1 MSPRYSPRVRAER
14 RLCSDTKR
22 MGFNPTRK
30 QVARK
35 SDVWF
40 VAMAICVAFV
50 LVAWAFLG

>member
-1 MSPRYSPRVRAER
+1 M
-14 RLCSDTKR
+14 CSDTWD

-30 QVARK
+30 QKARK

-40 VAMAICVAFV
+40 VAMAIVVSCV

>member
-1 MSPRYSPRVRAER
+1 
-14 RLCSDTKR
+14 

-40 VAMAICVAFV
+40 VGMALCVATV